1 MSLGT
6 PDFTV
11 LLGHKSS
18 QGGAF
23 VPRPLSYLNWE
34 SKPLDGALVF
44 FRIGKGGQAPSGGP
58 CVEPGGCPFVF
69 VLTFI
74 LIIKDFE
81 SYI

>member
-11 LLGHKSS
+11 LHGHKSS

-23 VPRPLSYLNWE
+23 ILSPLSYLNWE

-44 FRIGKGGQAPSGGP
+44 FRIGKGRAPSGGP

-69 VLTFI
+69 VLAFI
-74 LIIKDFE
+74 LIIKDLARH
-81 SYI
+81 I